1 MSNIAIESKLRDLR
15 KDLEK
20 CFAAETVY
28 FFNEEIP
35 STGHCAIVAA
45 IIYKRFGGNLV
56 SAYVNGIKHWFNKID
71 DYYIDLTGDQFGFDP
86 VQIKKDLYED
96 CLIREWAHLNS
107 TTLERLEIMEGKLL
121 QLGR

>member
-1 MSNIAIESKLRDLR
+1 MSNIAIESELRDLR

-86 VQIKKDLYED
+86 VQIKKDLYEN
-96 CLIREWAHLNS
+96 CLIREWMHLNS

>member
-1 MSNIAIESKLRDLR
+1 MSNLAIESELRDLR
-15 KDLEK
+15 GDLEK

>member
-1 MSNIAIESKLRDLR
+1 MSNIAIEKQLKDLR
-15 KDLEK
+15 LDLEK

-56 SAYVNGIKHWFNKID
+56 SAYVDGIKHWFNKID
-71 DYYIDLTGDQFGFDP
+71 DFYIDLTGDQFGLDA
-86 VQIKKDLYED
+86 VQIKKDLYKD

-107 TTLERLEIMEGKLL
+107 TTLERLEIMEEKLL

>member
-1 MSNIAIESKLRDLR
+1 MPKLAIENKLRDLR

-28 FFNEEIP
+28 FFNEEVT

-45 IIYKRFGGNLV
+45 IIYKRFGGDLV

-71 DYYIDLTGDQFGFDP
+71 NYYIDLTGDQFGFDP

-121 QLGR
+121 QLSR

>member
-1 MSNIAIESKLRDLR
+1 MPKLIIEKELRDLR
-15 KDLEK
+15 LDLDK

-45 IIYKRFGGNLV
+45 IIYKRYGGHLV

-71 DYYIDLTGDQFGFDP
+71 NYYIDLTGDQFGFDP
-86 VQIKKDLYED
+86 VQIKKDLYTN